1 MDSLR
6 RVMDVNRM
14 MKKKKVLIKIWN
26 EKDKVRKIR
35 KEKKRWNRG
44 REKERITNKKLQNVE
59 CIINV
64 NRLKNRI

>member
-6 RVMDVNRM
+6 RVMDVNRT

-26 EKDKVRKIR
+26 EKDKVGKIR

-44 REKERITNKKLQNVE
+44 REKERITNKKVQNVE
-59 CIINV
+59 CIICNV
-64 NRLKNRI
+64 NR

>member
-6 RVMDVNRM
+6 RVMDVNRT

-26 EKDKVRKIR
+26 EKDKVGKIR

-44 REKERITNKKLQNVE
+44 REKERITNKKVQNVE
-59 CIINV
+59 CIMYNV
-64 NRLKNRI
+64 